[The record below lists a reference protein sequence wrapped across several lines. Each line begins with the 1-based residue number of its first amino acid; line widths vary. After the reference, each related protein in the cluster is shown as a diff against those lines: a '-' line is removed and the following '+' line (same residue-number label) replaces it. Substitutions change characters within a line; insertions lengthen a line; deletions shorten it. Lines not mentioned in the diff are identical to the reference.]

1 MSDGIDD
8 KVADSLWTMR
18 CKTLHDAWVQVR
30 YHKKRQR
37 FFDLID
43 KVTKSATV
51 LLGASLLGEMLKENL
66 PWIGG
71 IISALGFL
79 ALIFGYGDR
88 KQSHKEFSEQATNL
102 VAAIELIPAG
112 QLTPAIVAGFKADYA
127 RLCAKAPPPLK
138 TLTIICEHEQSTASG
153 HPDHVKLPCFCKRLV
168 ADFKS

>member
-1 MSDGIDD
+1 MSNEIDD
-8 KVADSLWTMR
+8 KAADAIWTMR

-43 KVTKSATV
+43 KITKSATV
-51 LLGASLLGEMLKENL
+51 LLGASLLGEWLKDYL

-71 IISALGFL
+71 IISSLGFL

-88 KQSHKEFSEQATNL
+88 KQSHKDFAEQATNL
-102 VAAIELIPAG
+102 VAGIELVPAG

-153 HPDHVKLPCFCKRLV
+153 YPNHVKLPSLYRRAV
-168 ADFKS
+168 ADFKN